1 MRKSAKEK
9 EEAQKREQEERE
21 KLRDIEMKKARY
33 KIKHKDKNFPHYL
46 LVWERIK
53 TE

>member
-1 MRKSAKEK
+1 MQVRKSAKEK

-33 KIKHKDKNFPHYL
+33 KIKDNDKNF
-46 LVWERIK
+46 
-53 TE
+53 TS

>member
-1 MRKSAKEK
+1 MQVRKSAKEK

-33 KIKHKDKNFPHYL
+33 RIKDKYKNFSNFYK
-46 LVWERIK
+46 IF
-53 TE
+53 

>member
-33 KIKHKDKNFPHYL
+33 KIKVNDNIFTSYSL
-46 LVWERIK
+46 
-53 TE
+53 